1 MFSYAGKKAVVTGA
15 GRGIGR
21 QIALDFAELGA
32 DVMLAS
38 RTSTEIEAV
47 AEEIRAMGRQA
58 HTTTADMS
66 DMDAGLDLVD
76 SAIEAMGGLD
86 VWVNNAGGG
95 SSVKGG
101 IGPIEDATL
110 EGFDAL
116 FELNLRVPFF
126 CARKAAG
133 HMTGRGGGAI
143 LNIVSIDGVH
153 TAPGEGIYGAA
164 KAALISLTETMG
176 VEYGRHNV
184 RVNAI
189 APALINTKL
198 VERHLQSEEDRQTRA
213 SFYPINRVGT
223 PEDIAGAAVY
233 FCSDEAGWTSGQTLV
248 VAGGNQA
255 ASDLFLW
262 VRKHNKVPEDRK
274 M

>member
-21 QIALDFAELGA
+21 QIALNFAELGA
-32 DVMLAS
+32 DVVLAS
-38 RTSTEIEAV
+38 RTGGEIEAV

-58 HTTTADMS
+58 WPIVADMS
-66 DMDAGLDLVD
+66 DLNAGLALVD
-76 SAIEAMGGLD
+76 RAIEAMGRID

-101 IGPIEDATL
+101 IGPIEDATI

-126 CARKAAG
+126 CARKAADHMAG
-133 HMTGRGGGAI
+133 HDGGAI

-153 TAPGEGIYGAA
+153 AAPGEGIYGAA

-184 RVNAI
+184 RINAI
-189 APALINTKL
+189 APALIDTKL
-198 VERHLQSEEDRQTRA
+198 VERHLKTDDDRATRA
-213 SFYPINRVGT
+213 SFYPINRVGK
-223 PEDIAGAAVY
+223 PQDIAGAAVY

-255 ASDLFLW
+255 TSDLFLW
-262 VRKHNKVPEDRK
+262 LRKHNPVPEDRK
-274 M
+274 I

>member
-1 MFSYAGKKAVVTGA
+1 MFSYEGKKAVVTGA

-21 QIALDFAELGA
+21 RIALSFAELGA
-32 DVMLAS
+32 DVVLAA
-38 RTSTEIEAV
+38 RTAAELEAV
-47 AEEIRAMGRQA
+47 ADEARALGREA
-58 HTTTADMS
+58 HPVAADMS
-66 DMDAGLDLVD
+66 DLDAGLALVD
-76 SAIEAMGGLD
+76 RSIEAMGGID
-86 VWVNNAGGG
+86 IWVNNAGGG

-101 IGPIEDATL
+101 VGPLEDATV

-116 FELNLRVPFF
+116 IGLNLRVPFF
-126 CARKAAG
+126 CAREAAD
-133 HMTGRGGGAI
+133 HMAGRGGGAI

-153 TAPGEGIYGAA
+153 AAPGEGLYGAA

-189 APALINTKL
+189 APALIDTKL
-198 VERHLQSEEDRQTRA
+198 VERHLKTDEDRRARA
-213 SFYPINRVGT
+213 SFYPINRVGA
-223 PEDIAGAAVY
+223 PADIAGAAVY

-262 VRKHNKVPEDRK
+262 VRKHNPVPDDRK

>member
-1 MFSYAGKKAVVTGA
+1 MFSYQGKKAVVTGA

-21 QIALDFAELGA
+21 QIALNFAELGA

-38 RTSTEIEAV
+38 RTSGEIENV
-47 AEEIRAMGRQA
+47 AEEIRALGRKAYPVVTDMG
-58 HTTTADMS
+58 DF
-66 DMDAGLDLVD
+66 DAALALVD
-76 SAIEAMGGLD
+76 TAIETMGGLD

-116 FELNLRVPFF
+116 FQLNLRVPFF
-126 CARKAAG
+126 CARRAAD
-133 HMTGRGGGAI
+133 HMASRGGGAI

-153 TAPGEGIYGAA
+153 AAPGEGIYGAA
-164 KAALISLTETMG
+164 KAALISLTKTMG

-184 RVNAI
+184 RINAI
-189 APALINTKL
+189 APALIDTKL
-198 VERHLQSEEDRQTRA
+198 VERHLQTEDDRKTRA
-213 SFYPINRVGT
+213 SFYPLNRVGK

-233 FCSDEAGWTSGQTLV
+233 FCSDEASWTSGQTLV

-255 ASDLFLW
+255 TSDLFLW
-262 VRKHNKVPEDRK
+262 VRKHNEVPEDRK

>member
-1 MFSYAGKKAVVTGA
+1 MFSYTGKKTVVTGA

-21 QIALDFAELGA
+21 QIALNFAELGA
-32 DVMLAS
+32 DVVLAS
-38 RTSTEIEAV
+38 RTAAEIETV

-58 HTTTADMS
+58 WPMTADMS
-66 DMDAGLDLVD
+66 DINAALTLVD
-76 SAIEAMGGLD
+76 DAIAAMGRID

-101 IGPIEDATL
+101 IGPIEDATI

-126 CARKAAG
+126 CARKAADHMAG
-133 HMTGRGGGAI
+133 HDGGAI

-153 TAPGEGIYGAA
+153 AAPGEGIYGAA

-176 VEYGRHNV
+176 IEYGRHNV
-184 RVNAI
+184 RINAI
-189 APALINTKL
+189 APALIDTKL
-198 VERHLQSEEDRQTRA
+198 VERHLKTDDDRATRA

-223 PEDIAGAAVY
+223 PGDIAGAAVY

-255 ASDLFLW
+255 TSDLFLW
-262 VRKHNKVPEDRK
+262 LRKHNPVPEDRK
-274 M
+274 I

>member
-21 QIALDFAELGA
+21 QIALNFAELGA
-32 DVMLAS
+32 DVVLAS
-38 RTSTEIEAV
+38 RTAGEIEAV
-47 AEEIRAMGRQA
+47 AEEIRALGRQA
-58 HTTTADMS
+58 WPMTADMS
-66 DMDAGLDLVD
+66 DINGALALVD
-76 SAIEAMGGLD
+76 DAIAAMGRID

-101 IGPIEDATL
+101 IGPIEDATI

-126 CARKAAG
+126 CARKAAD
-133 HMTGRGGGAI
+133 HMATHDGGAI

-153 TAPGEGIYGAA
+153 AAPGEGIYGAA

-184 RVNAI
+184 RINAI
-189 APALINTKL
+189 APALIDTKL
-198 VERHLQSEEDRQTRA
+198 VERHLKTDDDRATRA

-223 PEDIAGAAVY
+223 PGDIAGAAVY

-255 ASDLFLW
+255 TSDLFLW
-262 VRKHNKVPEDRK
+262 LRKHNPVPEDRK
-274 M
+274 I